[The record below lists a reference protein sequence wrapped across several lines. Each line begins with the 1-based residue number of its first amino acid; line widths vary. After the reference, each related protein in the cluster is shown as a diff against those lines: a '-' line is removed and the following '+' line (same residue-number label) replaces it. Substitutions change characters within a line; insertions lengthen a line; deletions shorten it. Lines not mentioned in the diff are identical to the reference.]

1 MESIAIALL
10 TVALIIQAVFL
21 LVTLAAIRKR
31 IIELGPPTEP
41 TVYMVLTSHQT
52 DSVLRTHRRTMTLNA
67 GPMLLMLAALSI
79 LLR

>member
-52 DSVLRTHRRTMTLNA
+52 DSVLRTHRRTMTLA
-67 GPMLLMLAALSI
+67 APMLLMLAALSI